1 MSTSNEQCA
10 LTLPHVRSHLY
21 QSTYQYRTYSS
32 KQGRRKERDGGAT
45 LPARS
50 RLDLDS
56 RPASVAVSR
65 PGALRRRDRTLDAG
79 RRPPGLGESR
89 RRPPRTA
96 PNRAAAAAEGW
107 GWGMPRVG
115 DSGSGGAG
123 CGLPCAD
130 RCGRSRGG
138 RQHRSRRAGRVGR
151 GMGRKAGLRTG
162 TGQVWIERSL
172 FCFFPYICMVYTMY
186 RKKFLQN
193 NGYSVEYH

>member
-65 PGALRRRDRTLDAG
+65 PGALRRRDRTLDAD
-79 RRPPGLGESR
+79 RRDS
-89 RRPPRTA
+89 A
-96 PNRAAAAAEGW
+96 NRAAARRELRRIAPPPP
-107 GWGMPRVG
+107 PRVG
-115 DSGSGGAG
+115 VGECLELGT
-123 CGLPCAD
+123 
-130 RCGRSRGG
+130 
-138 RQHRSRRAGRVGR
+138 RAQEEQAAVC
-151 GMGRKAGLRTG
+151 
-162 TGQVWIERSL
+162 GQVRAEPRRGEAAPQQASRPSGPGDGPQGWLGYGRERARFGLNFSILL
-172 FCFFPYICMVYTMY
+172 FSIYMY
-186 RKKFLQN
+186 DI
-193 NGYSVEYH
+193 YYV